1 MMFTIDKL
9 KVRDAFSNYTKQFE
23 TSDGKV
29 KLKIDHTYRVAA
41 LCERI
46 ARSLGLCDADVE
58 LAWLSGML
66 HDIGRFEQLRQYG
79 TFLDAKSIDHAHFG
93 VELLWEE
100 RHLGEYIDEVEQGI
114 AAGNSPYELEKSYEE
129 LTILRLAIWNHAA
142 YSIDE
147 GIEERTA
154 QFCYILRDADKLDIF
169 KVFHDTRMEEI
180 YHFTEEAAKVSGVS
194 EAVVDAFM
202 GRQTVLRSLKK
213 LPADY
218 IIGNAAMAFDLIYKE
233 SYHIAREQGYL
244 AQVLEFPFENPETKE
259 VLKKL
264 QICMEEY
271 LKEQGV

>member
-1 MMFTIDKL
+1 MITIDKR
-9 KVRDAFSNYTKQFE
+9 KVRDAFANYTERFD
-23 TSDGKV
+23 TSNGKV
-29 KLKIDHTYRVAA
+29 KLKVDHTYRVAA

-79 TFLDAKSIDHAHFG
+79 TFLDAQSIDHAHFG

-100 RHLGEYIDEVEQGI
+100 QHLAEYIAEVDEGL
-114 AAGNSPYELEKSYEE
+114 ASGASMAELEERYEE
-129 LTILRLAIWNHAA
+129 LVVLRLAIWNHAA
-142 YSIDE
+142 YC
-147 GIEERTA
+147 IEEGLSGRTT
-154 QFCYILRDADKLDIF
+154 QFCHILRDADKLDIF

-180 YHFTEEAAKVSGVS
+180 YHFTEEQAKASGVS

-218 IIGNAAMAFDLIYKE
+218 IVGNAAMAFDLIYKE
-233 SYHIAREQGYL
+233 SNRIAKEQGYL
-244 AQVLEFPFENPETKE
+244 DKVLEFPFENPDTKE
-259 VLKKL
+259 VFVKL
-264 QICMEEY
+264 RGCMREY
-271 LKEQGV
+271 MREQGL